1 MVVVVVVIA
10 DNEVITLV
18 SYLNLMPQASFWST
32 DNNRLANVSSVIF
45 VVSICMKDKLHFICI
60 VNNKVTR
67 VNNG

>member
-1 MVVVVVVIA
+1 MVVIA

-32 DNNRLANVSSVIF
+32 DNNRLANVNSVIF